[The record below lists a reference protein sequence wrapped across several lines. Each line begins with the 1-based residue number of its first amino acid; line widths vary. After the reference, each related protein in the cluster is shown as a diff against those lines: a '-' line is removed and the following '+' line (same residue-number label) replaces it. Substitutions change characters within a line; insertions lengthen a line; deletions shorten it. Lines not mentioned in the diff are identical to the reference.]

1 MKTPFEVIVLY
12 LLPVIRRDL
21 AMELATS
28 YKMKQ
33 ADIGR
38 LFGVTDAAIS
48 QYLKNK
54 RGASVL
60 VESSEYY
67 PALCAEVRKSAAA
80 VQSGDKDVVIE
91 LCRLCHFSRK
101 CGLTTEL
108 FIAVTGCSKEYG
120 EFVIAGF
127 DACMRDQINSE

>member
-12 LLPVIRRDL
+12 LLPVIRCDL
-21 AMELATS
+21 AMELVTS

-33 ADIGR
+33 ADVGR

-67 PALCAEVRKSAAA
+67 PVLLEEIRKSAAA
-80 VQSGDKDVVIE
+80 VQSDEKDVVLE
-91 LCRLCHFSRK
+91 LCRLCHFARK
-101 CGLTTEL
+101 IGLTTEL
-108 FIAVTGCSKEYG
+108 FVAVTGCSKEYG
-120 EFVIAGF
+120 ETVIAGF
-127 DACMRDQINSE
+127 DACMKDQIKSA